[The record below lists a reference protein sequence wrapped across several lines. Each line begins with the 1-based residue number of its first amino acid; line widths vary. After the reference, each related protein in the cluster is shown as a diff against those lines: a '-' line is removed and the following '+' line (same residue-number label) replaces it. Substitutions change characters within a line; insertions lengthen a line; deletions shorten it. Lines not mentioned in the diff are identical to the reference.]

1 MFFFGFWSKTFFLNK
16 HDLFLNGLAH
26 CGNVWVSAKNK
37 LRWEDFEDSPW
48 TPKVRVGNSTAEIYG
63 FRSVVQSWGSHCE
76 WLLGTKQIYKRELKR
91 CRKIKKRL
99 SDGLGRSGGFSPDPG
114 WLLSS
119 HELLR
124 PEICGVGVF
133 ERVWFD
139 FNCRWEKV
147 HFIQSFYRMSRWA
160 SRWSLDIHR

>member
-1 MFFFGFWSKTFFLNK
+1 MCSFLVFDPKPFPQQAWSFPQWVGALWKCVSFSKKQVAMGGFWGFT
-16 HDLFLNGLAH
+16 
-26 CGNVWVSAKNK
+26 
-37 LRWEDFEDSPW
+37 W

-76 WLLGTKQIYKRELKR
+76 WLLGTKQIYKENWRDVER
-91 CRKIKKRL
+91 SKRL